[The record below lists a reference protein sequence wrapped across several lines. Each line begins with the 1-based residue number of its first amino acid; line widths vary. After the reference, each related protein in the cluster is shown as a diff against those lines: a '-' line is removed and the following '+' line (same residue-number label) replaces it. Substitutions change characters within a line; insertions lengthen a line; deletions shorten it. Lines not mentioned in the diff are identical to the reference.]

1 MEPAPGSR
9 PSRGF
14 VCGKKG
20 EQDGG
25 TAHRGPLPLSPVLEK
40 CQHQPPSVQCK
51 NVGAIVP
58 LPLSAHTSFPSY
70 RQRYCSQHPPSL
82 GHPLDHFGISFP
94 CFPTHD
100 ASGPFSNIPVH
111 AHLFPPQGQS
121 LQHLVLLLSSL
132 AGQAGPH
139 PPEGAGSWPSLAG
152 GRALPTSL
160 ALATL
165 PLPGRC
171 TEKRRCC
178 WDGRSAGHT
187 ASSRRQT
194 CGALSTA
201 HTSPSGCTWLGEMM
215 RDSGEG
221 VWSSKVRRRG
231 GALPVA
237 AKPSPNSAFPD

>member
-1 MEPAPGSR
+1 MELAPGSR

-58 LPLSAHTSFPSY
+58 LSLSAHTSFPSY

-111 AHLFPPQGQS
+111 THLFPPQGQS

-152 GRALPTSL
+152 GGLFPHPWPWPHCPYQDVVLRNGDVAGMDGQPD
-160 ALATL
+160 TL
-165 PLPGRC
+165 LHLGGKPAGLSRPLTPLLPGAPGWER
-171 TEKRRCC
+171 
-178 WDGRSAGHT
+178 
-187 ASSRRQT
+187 
-194 CGALSTA
+194 
-201 HTSPSGCTWLGEMM
+201 
-215 RDSGEG
+215 
-221 VWSSKVRRRG
+221 
-231 GALPVA
+231 
-237 AKPSPNSAFPD
+237 